1 MVGLEEG
8 LYVIEVTRDGECG
21 LSAVLAQRRPWELVS
36 AETTS
41 LGESVAPFRSFVMRG
56 KATGRPLTATAVML
70 GTRGPGRL
78 GRGGGR

>member
-41 LGESVAPFRSFVMRG
+41 LGGSVAPIRSFVTSG
-56 KATGRPLTATAVML
+56 KAAAKTTYLRQQ
-70 GTRGPGRL
+70 
-78 GRGGGR
+78 